1 MKTVG
6 LLLSAALLAA
16 LSSAGTQHDAAKD
29 ADGPLPPL
37 SSVCQGDEVLERLPP
52 VLDGKPLGGNGVT
65 AVPPA
70 YAARALARAYRYDR
84 GPDYKMRIIRPSR
97 DIDYKIVRIRPN
109 PHVDYKIRNFYPGG
123 YDASAVPRAEGRRAI
138 IIDPKR
144 GGRGK

>member
-6 LLLSAALLAA
+6 LLVSATLLAA

-37 SSVCQGDEVLERLPP
+37 TSVCQGDEMLERLPP
-52 VLDGKPLGGNGVT
+52 VLNGKPLGDNGVT

-70 YAARALARAYRYDR
+70 YAVQALARAYRYDR

-97 DIDYKIVRIRPN
+97 DIDHKIVRIRPN
-109 PHVDYKIRNFYPGG
+109 PHVDYKIRTVYPAG
-123 YDASAVPRAEGRRAI
+123 YEPYAVPRAAGRRF
-138 IIDPKR
+138 IIDPKL
-144 GGRGK
+144 GGRSR